1 MHETSKTNQIRGADF
16 PQKYLKGTVLDIGC
30 GEDIVCPWA
39 QPFDLVHGDAQHIL
53 KFLAPESFDTV
64 HSSHCLEHMAD
75 PLGALFQWWSLV
87 RPGGYLVL
95 VVPHEDLYEQGL
107 WPSRFNSD
115 HKATFRVGGQSK
127 FSPVSHDIEALVI
140 SLPDAELLAID
151 VHDVGYDHG
160 LMARGL
166 DVSKPKPMLSLR
178 FVRRML
184 RAITKP
190 SRTLR
195 QKTTIWIENLYFHR
209 YGIPVD
215 QTSRD
220 ALAQIQV
227 IARKRHSSVEASAD
241 QLLVGPG
248 PRK

>member
-1 MHETSKTNQIRGADF
+1 MNETSKTKHIRGADF
-16 PQKYLKGTVLDIGC
+16 PDKYLKGAVLDIGC

-39 QPFDLVHGDAQHIL
+39 QPFDLIHGDAQHIL
-53 KFLAPESFDTV
+53 KFLPPHSFDTV
-64 HSSHCLEHMAD
+64 HSSHCLEHMLD
-75 PLGALFQWWSLV
+75 PVGALSQWWALV

-95 VVPHEDLYEQGL
+95 VVPHEDLYEQGI

-115 HKATFRVGGQSK
+115 HKATFRLGGHSK
-127 FSPVSHDIEALVI
+127 FSPVSHDIEAMVAA
-140 SLPDAELLAID
+140 LPDVEIMAVDI
-151 VHDVGYDHG
+151 HDVGYDHS
-160 LMARGL
+160 LMARGT
-166 DVSKPKPMLSLR
+166 DTSKPKPVLSLR

-190 SRTLR
+190 SPSLR
-195 QKTTIWIENLYFHR
+195 KSATIWIENIYFHR

-227 IARKRHSSVEASAD
+227 IAHKRID
-241 QLLVGPG
+241 
-248 PRK
+248 